1 MRSRD
6 LALGAALLLIAFLTF
21 FSIRA
26 IAQGENVGLAV
37 VSVVVLLLIG
47 FGVLGAITS
56 PPDE

>member
-1 MRSRD
+1 MTQRD
-6 LALGAALLLIAFLTF
+6 FALGAALLVIAFLTF

-26 IAQGENVGLAV
+26 IARGEDVGLAI
-37 VSVVVLLLIG
+37 VSLAVLLLIG

>member
-6 LALGAALLLIAFLTF
+6 VVLGTALLFIAFLTF
-21 FSIRA
+21 LTIRA
-26 IAQGENVGLAV
+26 IVQGGNTALAV
-37 VSVVVLLLIG
+37 VSLIVLLLLG

>member
-6 LALGAALLLIAFLTF
+6 FALGAALLFIAFLTF

-26 IAQGENVGLAV
+26 IARGENTGLAV
-37 VSVVVLLLIG
+37 VSLIVLLLVG

>member
-1 MRSRD
+1 MTSRD
-6 LALGAALLLIAFLTF
+6 IALGAALLVIGFLTF

-26 IAQGENVGLAV
+26 IAQGENVGLAI
-37 VSVVVLLLIG
+37 VSVIVLLLIG

>member
-1 MRSRD
+1 MSQRD
-6 LALGAALLLIAFLTF
+6 VALGAALLFIAFLTF

-26 IAQGENVGLAV
+26 IAQGENVGLAI
-37 VSVVVLLLIG
+37 VSLIVLLLLG

>member
-6 LALGAALLLIAFLTF
+6 VALAAALLFIAFLTF

-26 IAQGENVGLAV
+26 VVRGENTGLAV
-37 VSVVVLLLIG
+37 VSLIVLLLVG